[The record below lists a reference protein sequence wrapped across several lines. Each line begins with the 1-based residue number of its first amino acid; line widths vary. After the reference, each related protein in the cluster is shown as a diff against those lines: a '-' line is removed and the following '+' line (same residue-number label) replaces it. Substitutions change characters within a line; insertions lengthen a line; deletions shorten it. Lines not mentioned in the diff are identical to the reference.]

1 LSPFF
6 DSSVLIY
13 AFLDVEKRDR
23 ALEVL
28 AQGGVISA
36 QVLNEFANVAHKKR
50 RRPWSDI
57 EAALAVIHDW
67 FRDIVPITSATHA
80 AAVAVARDHSLA
92 FYDALIL
99 AAAIE
104 AGCETLFS
112 EDFQPGRRFGECT
125 IVNPFLAGAGR

>member
-6 DSSVLIY
+6 DSNVIVY
-13 AFLDVEKRDR
+13 AFLDVEKRER

-36 QVLNEFANVAHKKR
+36 QVLNEFTHVAHKKR
-50 RRPWSDI
+50 RRSWPDI
-57 EAALAVIHDW
+57 EAALAVIRDW
-67 FRDIVPITSATHA
+67 LRNIVPITSATHA
-80 AAVAVARDHSLA
+80 AAVVLAREHSLA

-104 AGCETLFS
+104 AGCETLYS
-112 EDFQPGRRFGECT
+112 EDFQYGRQFHDLKV
-125 IVNPFLAGAGR
+125 VNPFL